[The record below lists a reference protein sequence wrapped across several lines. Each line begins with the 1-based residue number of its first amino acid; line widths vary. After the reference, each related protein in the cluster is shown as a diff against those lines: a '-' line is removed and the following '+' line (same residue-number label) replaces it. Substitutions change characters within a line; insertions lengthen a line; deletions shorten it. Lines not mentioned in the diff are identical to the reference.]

1 MIDTSMW
8 AMSIAQGVQAGA
20 MGKMA
25 QEAQKAREQ
34 AEEQAKQ
41 RKITEAKASDEGVLF
56 SPFGQE
62 KILSIDLDKNSGDIL
77 FYTVNGIFRII
88 TKGDFNSKKFFILRY
103 YNSFDN
109 KLNCHVIHLDK
120 ELQQLFPEGWN
131 VEGQLVNGQQ
141 ISFSSENIDEI
152 LNTKYIQEQIK
163 SLEESIARDE
173 ATIQNRIKQIESEAQ
188 DKADILPTSLAG
200 LSVLLAV
207 PLLCF
212 FVLAFALNHVWWAW
226 FCFAISCALCTF
238 CGVAAKLLFKRPHKK
253 VPQEKLDQDS
263 ILIQTKKELQAHKA
277 ELTEYQDSIHE

>member
-25 QEAQKAREQ
+25 QEAQEARQ
-34 AEEQAKQ
+34 AAEEREKKHEIAN
-41 RKITEAKASDEGVLF
+41 AKASEEGMLF
-56 SPFGQE
+56 WPFGQE
-62 KILSIDLDKNSGDIL
+62 KILSVDLDKDSEDIL

-109 KLNCHVIHLDK
+109 KLNCHVIYLDK
-120 ELQQLFPEGWN
+120 ELQQLFPQGWN

-163 SLEESIARDE
+163 SLEQSIARDE
-173 ATIQNRIKQIESEAQ
+173 ATIQNRIEQIESEAQ

-277 ELTEYQDSIHE
+277 ALMEYQKETK